1 MDNYFI
7 LSPKEG
13 DKCIRAASNMTS
25 VKLETCILIVE
36 TYFLWGD
43 LTIFAS
49 MREPL
54 LGAEIII
61 STMNPFSYHC
71 T

>member
-13 DKCIRAASNMTS
+13 EECIIEAPNMTS
-25 VKLETCILIVE
+25 VKLETCILITD
-36 TYFLWGD
+36 TYC
-43 LTIFAS
+43 
-49 MREPL
+49 L
-54 LGAEIII
+54 LGGSYHFLRDERTIIGESI
-61 STMNPFSYHC
+61 LLPSYHC

>member
-13 DKCIRAASNMTS
+13 DKCIRETSNMTS
-25 VKLETCILIVE
+25 VKLETCILIAE
-36 TYFLWGD
+36 TYCLWGD

-54 LGAEIII
+54 LGGK
-61 STMNPFSYHC
+61 SSSLP
-71 T
+71 